1 MGVQFG
7 VYEALLRRIGE
18 EGEVAGVGGYAASGC
33 VAGMAG
39 KVMTLPLDVAK
50 KRMQVSY
57 I

>member
-18 EGEVAGVGGYAASGC
+18 EGEGAGVGGYAASGC